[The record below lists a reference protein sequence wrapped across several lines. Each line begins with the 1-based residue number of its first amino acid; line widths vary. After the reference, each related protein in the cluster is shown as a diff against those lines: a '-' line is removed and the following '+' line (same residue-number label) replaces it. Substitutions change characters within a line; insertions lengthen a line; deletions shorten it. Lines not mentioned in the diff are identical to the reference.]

1 MKKRIISLIL
11 VVIMSALALVG
22 CAYNI
27 MDDDLADFVS
37 YDKDAFLAALQAIE
51 ITGEDFGD
59 DVNARQ
65 GKVLDAIYSS
75 LSTNATDTGRKTE
88 GQLGEHDNFY
98 FCYYVEFTKDGKTY
112 KIPTYMETA
121 KALSVQRGQHNYTG
135 DLAKKIASLIA
146 DNDYDFDNENADFEP
161 VTSGNA
167 AAGQLAVIS
176 FKTEYKAAG
185 ESTTT
190 KDAVTNAIVVLD
202 AANPIHKA
210 LIDKGANNA
219 NNIGVALDAF
229 DIVFDGT
236 DDPALNID
244 GVDIT
249 EAGLAAWKE
258 NDTKTE
264 AKKVLVTEA
273 KINYVIKA
281 NEFASF
287 ELETTGTSNFTDEY
301 GHDVKDVP
309 NYSIKY
315 HVYAVA
321 YSKVNALT
329 AENIINLLYG
339 KNFTIDIATSMY
351 IMGAGLNGKTEEE
364 KNAAI
369 DAIAIAGVEAHEGH
383 DHSVFETLVE
393 DIVTALNDVSTK
405 KTARDTAKDNLDKAT
420 EVTDDLK
427 TAYNNAETA
436 YNESKKASDELV
448 KKLLSVNGMGDI
460 LVKGYIDLKYYESQ
474 TAYNKA
480 IKEAAAKAIYK
491 LITEMVTVDLDKV
504 PEKAVDEAYDM
515 LINNYK
521 YNFYNGKATGA
532 TTEDGKTMTNYTYY
546 MTVLE
551 DGSFDLYLR
560 DQVAADSNI
569 AKFFDGTIETVKQA
583 KDALRAYAK
592 STVVPVIQYS
602 FIAQELD
609 LEYDNK
615 EFRKYKKDK
624 NNNYETQEYYYG
636 ESTIRNGLQFE
647 KLMKYFLESEKI
659 TKPEDARYENYAY
672 TKNVKVTVNHK

>member
-11 VVIMSALALVG
+11 VIIMSALALVG

-51 ITGEDFGD
+51 ITGGDFGD

-65 GKVLDAIYSS
+65 GKVLDSIYSG
-75 LSTNATDTGRKTE
+75 LSTNATDTGRKTD
-88 GQLGEHDNFY
+88 GQLGDHDNFY

-112 KIPTYMETA
+112 KIPTYMDTA
-121 KALSVQRGQHNYTG
+121 KALSVQRGQNNYTG
-135 DLAKKIASLIA
+135 DLAKKVASLIA
-146 DNDYDFDNENADFEP
+146 ENGYDFDNENADFEP

-176 FKTEYKAAG
+176 FKTEYKKAG

-190 KDAVTNAIVVLD
+190 KDTVTNAIVVLD

-210 LIDKGANNA
+210 LIDKGAGNA
-219 NNIGVALDAF
+219 NNIGIALDAF

-287 ELETTGTSNFTDEY
+287 ELETTGNSNFTDEY
-301 GHDVKDVP
+301 GHDVKDVL
-309 NYSIKY
+309 NSSIKY

-351 IMGAGLNGKTEEE
+351 IMGAGLNGKTDEE
-364 KNAAI
+364 KKAAI

-393 DIVTALNDVSTK
+393 DIITALNDVSTK
-405 KTARDTAKDNLDKAT
+405 KTARDTAKENLDKAT

-448 KKLLSVNGMGDI
+448 KKLLSVNGMNDI

-609 LEYDNK
+609 LEYTNK

-659 TKPEDARYENYAY
+659 TKTEDARYENYAY